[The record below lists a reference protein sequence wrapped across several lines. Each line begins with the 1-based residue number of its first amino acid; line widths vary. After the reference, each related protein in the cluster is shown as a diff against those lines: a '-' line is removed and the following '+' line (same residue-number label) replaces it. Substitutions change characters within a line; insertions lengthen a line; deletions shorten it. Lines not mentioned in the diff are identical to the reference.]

1 MAEKVR
7 LYEVTS
13 INGHGRKN
21 TDIHLAPSKVI
32 LQDKLT
38 TDDVRV
44 EVKFLGWGTVTA
56 RPNDCDEAIF
66 QIKIES
72 NKNIEVHG
80 NQVGYGYLKQQCPT
94 QFKMVENYLN
104 EQNGN

>member
-7 LYEVTS
+7 LYAVTS
-13 INGHGRKN
+13 INGYGTKSR
-21 TDIHLAPSKVI
+21 DIHPAPSKVI

-38 TDDVRV
+38 SEDVRV

-56 RPNDCDEAIF
+56 RPNDYDEPIF
-66 QIKIES
+66 QIEKDAH
-72 NKNIEVHG
+72 KIEVHE

-94 QFKMVENYLN
+94 QFKEVENYLN
-104 EQNGN
+104 ELN